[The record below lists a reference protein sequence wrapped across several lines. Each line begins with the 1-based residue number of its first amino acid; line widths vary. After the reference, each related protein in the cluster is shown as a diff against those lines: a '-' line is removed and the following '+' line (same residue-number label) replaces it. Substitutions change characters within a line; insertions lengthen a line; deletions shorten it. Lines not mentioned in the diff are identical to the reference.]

1 MKTLVVYYSRSG
13 NTKTV
18 AEYIAKIK
26 KADIFE
32 VRQKKPYSED
42 YKTCVK
48 EVLADYNNQTRPE
61 FVDDI
66 DIKNYDDIYVGYPN
80 YCGDMPMVLYTFLEH
95 HDFGGKTIH
104 AFCTHGGSGLAGSI
118 EGIMKS
124 CPDSIIAKPLALK
137 TSGSIDLEI
146 VNEWLQA

>member
-80 YCGDMPMVLYTFLEH
+80 YCGDMPMVLYTFLES
-95 HDFGGKTIH
+95 HDLSGKTIH

-124 CPDSIIAKPLALK
+124 CPDSIIAEPLALK
-137 TSGSIDLEI
+137 TTGGVDLGL
-146 VNEWLQA
+146 VDGWLKA